1 VDIAY
6 SINGVPIRLTD
17 ERWLH
22 IIERHNDLVNYFDDI
37 LATVE
42 NPDLILPGYGGSLY
56 ALRAYG
62 RQNYLAVVYRE
73 VSPDDGFIITAYFM
87 SRVDRRKAIWRRQ

>member
-22 IIERHNDLVNYFDDI
+22 ILDSHDALAGWYDDI
-37 LATVE
+37 LDTVE
-42 NPDLILPGYGGSLY
+42 NPDLVLPGQRGSLI
-56 ALRAYG
+56 AVRGVAS
-62 RQNYLAVVYRE
+62 RRYLMVAYRE
-73 VSPDDGFIITAYFM
+73 VSPDDGFIITAYFALGI
-87 SRVDRRKAIWRRQ
+87 DRKKSLWKRQ